1 MLDSL
6 AKLVYKMILAF
17 QTHSIILPGHK
28 VPRSDEMCIVMY
40 VMLKTQNMLVV
51 TFYPQYVV
59 MAYANLNISSHEI
72 FHT

>member
-28 VPRSDEMCIVMY
+28 VPRSDEMCIVKY
-40 VMLKTQNMLVV
+40 VMLKTQNMLAV

-59 MAYANLNISSHEI
+59 MAYANLNISSHKI